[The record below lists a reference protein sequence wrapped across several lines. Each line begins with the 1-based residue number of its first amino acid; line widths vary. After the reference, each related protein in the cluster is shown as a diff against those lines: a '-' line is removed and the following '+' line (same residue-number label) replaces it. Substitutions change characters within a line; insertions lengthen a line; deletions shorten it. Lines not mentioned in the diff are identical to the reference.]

1 MNADLTV
8 PRLGAL
14 SLGDRGTGAA
24 SNEKYYHHRVIIRYK
39 TPGGLKLT
47 SNMILAAASFNHL
60 LHTINTPA
68 SKMCTPLR
76 IHRSYRF
83 MVIA

>member
-1 MNADLTV
+1 MNADLNSS
-8 PRLGAL
+8 RLGAR

-24 SNEKYYHHRVIIRYK
+24 SDEKDYHHRVIVWHK
-39 TPGGLKLT
+39 TPGGPKLT
-47 SNMILAAASFNHL
+47 SNMVLAAASFNHL

-76 IHRSYRF
+76 IHRSYEF